1 MSFETM
7 KVAEL
12 QGVAAAYGL
21 EDDIKGLKKQ
31 EIIDVLNAEGIS
43 YSDYARVTNAERE
56 EKAPVE
62 DIDVNSLVLVK
73 MDRPNPSYE
82 VRMPRGRVYD
92 FTYRHPFV
100 AMSEDDADFIFD
112 NEDGFRLAT
121 PKEAK
126 SFYN

>member
-1 MSFETM
+1 MSFEQM

-21 EDDIKGLKKQ
+21 EDEIKGLKKQ
-31 EIIDVLNAEGIS
+31 EIIDVLNAEGVS
-43 YSDYARVTNAERE
+43 YSDFTKMANAGRE
-56 EKAPVE
+56 EVVE
-62 DIDVNSLVLVK
+62 EEVDVDSLVLVK

-82 VRMPRGRVYD
+82 VRMARGRVYS

-100 AMSEDDADFIFD
+100 AMPEDDADFIFD
-112 NEDGFRLAT
+112 TEDGFRLAT

>member
-1 MSFETM
+1 M

-43 YSDYARVTNAERE
+43 HSDFTRLASAERE
-56 EKAPVE
+56 EKEPEEEV
-62 DIDVNSLVLVK
+62 DVNSLVLVK

-82 VRMPRGRVYD
+82 VRMPRGKIHS